1 MDDWREP
8 RGRHGPTT
16 SYTRM
21 DGCGSLTHLKQ
32 LTAAV
37 AQLHAR
43 WWGAPKAPPLDWPL
57 DPLADFG
64 GQVMKAYAYIT
75 TTGLD
80 ALATFWADEFAPILA
95 WRPLIKSRLRY
106 IHAELFRRPL
116 TLCHGDLHLENVFFA
131 ERFEPHGAS
140 VLDFGNMT
148 FSQALSDIAF
158 FLSHNVTIDVRR
170 SYEAE
175 VLQHYYA
182 KLLEY
187 GLSPRDYS
195 WAQCWRDYRF
205 QLWRPLISLLA
216 LAPSFAKQHRARTG
230 MFAPSPTDNDAKLL
244 RMYTEAFN
252 PRLVAAL
259 VDHRW
264 DQLMLEGD
272 ESGCAVCSCMPWV
285 TACCS

>member
-116 TLCHGDLHLENVFFA
+116 TLCHGDCHLENIFFG
-131 ERFEPHGAS
+131 EHFEGGCMFI
-140 VLDFGNMT
+140 DFG
-148 FSQALSDIAF
+148 L
-158 FLSHNVTIDVRR
+158 
-170 SYEAE
+170 
-175 VLQHYYA
+175 
-182 KLLEY
+182 
-187 GLSPRDYS
+187 
-195 WAQCWRDYRF
+195 
-205 QLWRPLISLLA
+205 
-216 LAPSFAKQHRARTG
+216 TG
-230 MFAPSPTDNDAKLL
+230 
-244 RMYTEAFN
+244 
-252 PRLVAAL
+252 
-259 VDHRW
+259 
-264 DQLMLEGD
+264 
-272 ESGCAVCSCMPWV
+272 
-285 TACCS
+285 